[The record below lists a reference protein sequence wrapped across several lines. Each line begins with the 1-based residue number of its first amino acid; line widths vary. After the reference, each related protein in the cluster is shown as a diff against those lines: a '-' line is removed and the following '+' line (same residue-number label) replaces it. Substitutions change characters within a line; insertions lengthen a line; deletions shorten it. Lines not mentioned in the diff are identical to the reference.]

1 MHLIDNL
8 KPGKSISDAYRST
21 ISLIESKDKSLI
33 QQLHSNLGFG
43 IGTKYKEDELSI
55 NQNNDLQIK
64 TGMVFHVRITFKDV
78 GGKGPI
84 ALADTILIED

>member
-55 NQNNDLQIK
+55 N
-64 TGMVFHVRITFKDV
+64 
-78 GGKGPI
+78 
-84 ALADTILIED
+84 

>member
-8 KPGKSISDAYRST
+8 KPGKSIGDAYRST

-55 NQNNDLQIK
+55 N
-64 TGMVFHVRITFKDV
+64 
-78 GGKGPI
+78 
-84 ALADTILIED
+84 